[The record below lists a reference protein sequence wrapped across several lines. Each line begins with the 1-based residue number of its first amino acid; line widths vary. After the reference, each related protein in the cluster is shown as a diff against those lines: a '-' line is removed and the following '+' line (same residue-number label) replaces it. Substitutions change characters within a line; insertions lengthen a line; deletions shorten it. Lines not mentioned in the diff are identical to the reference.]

1 MADRSS
7 LEEGFQPTNE
17 TQGLLHHQT
26 GPWKGWKS
34 HFVKIAIIL
43 IIFAGIIFVFVGIA
57 SIFDSNG
64 KL

>member
-17 TQGLLHHQT
+17 TQGLLHHRT
-26 GPWKGWKS
+26 GPWKV
-34 HFVKIAIIL
+34 HCVKIAIIL

-57 SIFDSNG
+57 SIFESNG